1 LDPGWR
7 IANEDTGYWSLTDSP
22 GNLRILTRFFATE
35 PVNFFYHI
43 EAITGD
49 YSVSTRLVA
58 RADSAGQ
65 IAMLYADYDSLGYV
79 PPAIIGYGNYM
90 GMGTV
95 VFAQIND
102 TLTGQ
107 PYADTI
113 IFLRIRTCCDTIF
126 GEFSADSISWDAVGR
141 SWNPLFHELQRSGL
155 MAVNHADMGSTPQT
169 PAMKADYGWFRLVSI
184 TGVDEMVGS
193 RQNAVSRITA
203 RPNPFKTYSVIL
215 GRERDFFTIYDAA
228 GKQVMTCRGDRVG
241 EGLSNGVYF
250 IQSGNGVT
258 GTARVVKI
266 RN

>member
-1 LDPGWR
+1 
-7 IANEDTGYWSLTDSP
+7 
-22 GNLRILTRFFATE
+22 
-35 PVNFFYHI
+35 
-43 EAITGD
+43 
-49 YSVSTRLVA
+49 
-58 RADSAGQ
+58 
-65 IAMLYADYDSLGYV
+65 MLYADYDSLGYV